1 MKENQLSLFHA
12 PAALPDGFSYQAD
25 VLSAEDELELVDQI
39 KGLAFR
45 EFELRGFLG
54 KRRIVSFGWQYDFD
68 AQQLLFV
75 GSKCRRWNFPR
86 RFAFA
91 I

>member
-25 VLSAEDELELVDQI
+25 VLSAEDEHELVDQI

-45 EFELRGFLG
+45 EFELRGFLAKPFVPDELARVVRTALDHSNG
-54 KRRIVSFGWQYDFD
+54 K
-68 AQQLLFV
+68 
-75 GSKCRRWNFPR
+75 
-86 RFAFA
+86 
-91 I
+91 